1 MFHESKRLMMSLDD
15 PVEHGWDAND
25 EVKWTEDYFPD
36 VSRSLIFGSDAEINE
51 REYSNDD
58 DAVDDDND
66 DNDDNDSDDYDD
78 DDYEEDLD
86 DSDD

>member
-1 MFHESKRLMMSLDD
+1 MI
-15 PVEHGWDAND
+15 
-25 EVKWTEDYFPD
+25 EVKWTEDYFPED

-58 DAVDDDND
+58 DTVDD